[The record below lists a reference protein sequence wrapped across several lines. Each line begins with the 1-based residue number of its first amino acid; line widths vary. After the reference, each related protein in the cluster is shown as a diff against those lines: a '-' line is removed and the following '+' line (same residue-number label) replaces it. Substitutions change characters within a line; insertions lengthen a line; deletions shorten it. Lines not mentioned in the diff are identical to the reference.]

1 MSGRPKMLS
10 SQPKRSWG
18 DSDDENERPEF
29 VLNSEDWPPTP
40 PKPRPTKPST
50 TAYTSTST
58 ANKGKAVARTV
69 SGAGVK
75 PGSVNFASSA
85 SRTGTAPLATT
96 SASRANASA
105 TLGRPL
111 VGRKSEPPPRQAQ
124 PIIDIPLAPLFSR
137 QRPPSSSAGS
147 STSSRPMASS
157 SSQSR
162 IAAGSTMFALNNPA
176 TAASNGSAL
185 PKKRTLPWEEL
196 EAVSS
201 RGSRTGSSNFHEL
214 SGPSSSGANKR
225 RISSEMKG
233 RLLTSDTIDIKQKV
247 VLSPE
252 QQVVLKLVVE
262 EGKNVFFTGSAGT
275 GKSVLL
281 REIITSLKRKYRG
294 SGDAV
299 AVTASTGMAACNI
312 GGTTI
317 HSFAGIGLGIG
328 PPEQLVSNVMR
339 NKTAKTKWQ
348 RVKVLVIDEVSMV
361 DAQLFDKLAYIANRL
376 RQKPGSKN
384 ANKPFG
390 GIQLVVTG
398 DFFQLPPVTKV
409 GTPSF
414 AFEAAAWKESIHHT
428 VNLTQVFR
436 QKDTRFIDMLN
447 EMRFGKLSE
456 ASIKVFYALSREP
469 KLGDMEP
476 TELFPMR
483 NEVDRAN
490 QNRLRALPGIEVKY
504 KADDEVNGSRDPAD
518 LQKSTYLQNFMAAET
533 LVIKVGAQ
541 VMLIK
546 NLDVD
551 LVNGTIGR
559 VVKIGIPELQDD
571 DDDDENAM
579 MDAGLDPTGARIRA
593 SEELRKKKLVADVAK
608 GAVEEA
614 PCVEWQTPSGPLTK
628 WMTREEFKVEDNAG
642 KKLASRKQYP
652 IILAWAMSI
661 HKSQGQT
668 IPCVKVDLGK
678 VFEKGQSYV
687 ALSRATS
694 LDGLQVL
701 RFDPSKVMAHETVV
715 NWSKTLRVVTDDSL
729 S

>member
-50 TAYTSTST
+50 VAYSSTTSLG
-58 ANKGKAVARTV
+58 KGKAVARTV

-75 PGSVNFASSA
+75 VGSLNSTSSSA
-85 SRTGTAPLATT
+85 PTTTTAT
-96 SASRANASA
+96 ASRQSRSGAG
-105 TLGRPL
+105 TRPL
-111 VGRKSEPPPRQAQ
+111 VGRHSEPSRPSQ
-124 PIIDIPLAPLFSR
+124 PLVDIPLAPLFSR
-137 QRPPSSSAGS
+137 QRPPSAGPSSSA
-147 STSSRPMASS
+147 SRPMASS
-157 SSQSR
+157 SGSQNR
-162 IAAGSTMFALNNPA
+162 IATGSTMFALNNPA
-176 TAASNGSAL
+176 TAGSNGSAL
-185 PKKRTLPWEEL
+185 PKKRSLPWEEL
-196 EAVSS
+196 EATSS
-201 RGSRTGSSNFHEL
+201 RNPRAGSKNFHEL
-214 SGPSSSGANKR
+214 SGPSNGWNKR
-225 RISSEMKG
+225 RISSEVKG
-233 RLLTSDTIDIKQKV
+233 KLLTSDSLDIKQKV

-252 QQVVLKLVVE
+252 QQVVLRRVVE
-262 EGKNVFFTGSAGT
+262 EGKSVFFTGSAGT

-281 REIITSLKRKYRG
+281 REIISSLKRKYRG

-317 HSFAGIGLGIG
+317 HSFAGIGLGLG
-328 PPEQLVSNVMR
+328 TPDQLVGNVLR

-361 DAQLFDKLAYIANRL
+361 DAQLFDKLAYIATKL
-376 RQKPGSKN
+376 RQKAGSKT

-398 DFFQLPPVTKV
+398 DFFQLPPVTK
-409 GTPSF
+409 GSKNPSF
-414 AFEAAAWKESIHHT
+414 AFEAAAWKESIQHT

-456 ASIKVFYALSREP
+456 ASIKAFYALAREP
-469 KLGDMEP
+469 NLGDMEP

-490 QNRLRALPGIEVKY
+490 QTRLRALPGVEVSY
-504 KADDEVNGSRDPAD
+504 KAVDSANGSSNPTD
-518 LQKSTYLQNFMAAET
+518 LQKSTYLQNFMAPET

-551 LVNGTIGR
+551 LVNGTIGK
-559 VVKIGIPELQDD
+559 VVKIGIPDLQDD
-571 DDDDENAM
+571 DEDEENAI
-579 MDAGLDPTGARIRA
+579 DGAIDPTGARIRA
-593 SEELRKKKLVADVAK
+593 AAAEDARKKKLVADVAR

-614 PCVEWQTPSGPLTK
+614 PCVQWQTPSGPLTK

-642 KKLASRKQYP
+642 KLMASRKQYP

-668 IPCVKVDLGK
+668 IPCVKVDLGR

-701 RFDPSKVMAHETVV
+701 RFDPSKVKAHDTVV
-715 NWSKTLRVVTDDSL
+715 SWSKTLGNATNESL